1 MNRPNMSFGINYKFS
16 GLLHHNL
23 ERLWVV
29 TKIAIPKLEDIHFPD
44 IDFDPDCK
52 FTRKLNNARQAAKY
66 EIQSICKS
74 MKALIS
80 LLTQKE
86 RHYENA
92 IKALLKEE
100 IPRSLHESGHSQ
112 SSRSNQ
118 LPVSAGQR
126 FLCDTREGEMPV
138 SVCKKRA
145 VPALVPALASLVMI
159 AVESLN
165 SFLQKKQSE
174 AMATGLSALRHDQ
187 TLAWNL
193 LWQLEHDFLIYGKY
207 NVEKLQDIVMTVNI
221 ERLLT
226 GQDLQMLQVA
236 HMVPDVIGR
245 KTFIH
250 KLNLYVHSMLQRQ
263 IRLYEWLLRHL
274 QDLLDSIGILSTGH
288 LPPELFPPTVLQNVT
303 ANAIEMVHK
312 THPDYVLA
320 IRHTTEYYDMKLAVF
335 GLDSDGSMVVAF
347 AVFCKSHASEPKTLY
362 EIEMVKVPIPDKNK
376 EADSYSEV
384 KYSKPY
390 LAINE
395 DYYIQLR
402 IQELHMCKWIRHT
415 CYCEELFLLKYMTK
429 HSCESAIFY
438 NLTADV
444 VYSVCQ
450 FDYFYN
456 TTVPPSILDGG
467 SNILLANMLSP
478 KTLICMADSPM
489 ARPLPSHP
497 YVLVNRSI
505 LCNCHLQ
512 TGLNYLLKSLSS
524 CDSGAPFTMYFTVN
538 SAIHHFMSE
547 FSLSDSLS
555 PNGKLLSWE
564 YIFDICLNDTS
575 KPSIHPNTS
584 WPILPLDSPNTL
596 LELFQSISSRPH
608 TSPNLPFFP
617 IVQHTSMKIPNYP
630 RKGSFL
636 FSTAAHIAYF
646 CTACILTC
654 MLAPQIY
661 LACKHKKLCTL
672 VTR

>member
-1 MNRPNMSFGINYKFS
+1 
-16 GLLHHNL
+16 
-23 ERLWVV
+23 
-29 TKIAIPKLEDIHFPD
+29 
-44 IDFDPDCK
+44 
-52 FTRKLNNARQAAKY
+52 
-66 EIQSICKS
+66 
-74 MKALIS
+74 MKPLIS
-80 LLTQKE
+80 LLKQKE

-100 IPRSLHESGHSQ
+100 IPRPLHESGHSQ

-118 LPVSAGQR
+118 VPVSAGQR
-126 FLCDTREGEMPV
+126 FSHNTREGEVPV
-138 SVCKKRA
+138 PVCKKRA
-145 VPALVPALASLVMI
+145 APAVVPALAGLVTI

-165 SFLQKKQSE
+165 SFLQKKRSK
-174 AMATGLSALRHDQ
+174 AMATSLSALRHDQ

-193 LWQLEHDFLIYGKY
+193 LQQLEHDFLICGKY
-207 NVEKLQDIVMTVNI
+207 NVEKLQDIVMTVNSLWNRTLSI

-226 GQDLQMLQVA
+226 GQDLHTLQVA
-236 HMVPDVIGR
+236 HMAPDVISR
-245 KTFIH
+245 MIFIH
-250 KLNLYVHSMLQRQ
+250 KLNLYVDSMLERQ
-263 IRLYEWLLRHL
+263 IRLCEWLLCHL
-274 QDLLDSIGILSTGH
+274 QDMLDSIGILSTGH

-312 THPDYVLA
+312 THPDYALA
-320 IRHTTEYYDMKLAVF
+320 IRHITEYYDMKLATF

-347 AVFCKSHASEPKTLY
+347 PVLVKDHASKPKTLY
-362 EIEMVKVPIPDKNK
+362 EIEMVKVPIPNRNQ

-390 LAINE
+390 LAIND

-402 IQELHMCKWIRHT
+402 IQELCMCKQIRHI
-415 CYCEELFLLKYMTK
+415 CYCEELFLIKHKTK

-444 VYSVCQ
+444 VYSICQ

-456 TTVPPSILDGG
+456 TTVTPSILDGG

-478 KTLICMADSPM
+478 KRLICMKDSPM
-489 ARPLPSHP
+489 AQPLPSHP

-512 TGLNYLLKSLSS
+512 TGLNYLLKLLSS

-538 SAIHHFMSE
+538 SAFQHFMSE
-547 FSLSDSLS
+547 FGLSDSLS
-555 PNGKLLSWE
+555 PNNKLLSQE
-564 YIFDICLNDTS
+564 YIFDIFLNDTS

-584 WPILPLDSPNTL
+584 WPILPLDPLDTV

-608 TSPNLPFFP
+608 TSPNSPFFLLSGIP
-617 IVQHTSMKIPNYP
+617 I
-630 RKGSFL
+630 
-636 FSTAAHIAYF
+636 
-646 CTACILTC
+646 
-654 MLAPQIY
+654 
-661 LACKHKKLCTL
+661 
-672 VTR
+672 